1 MSKLV
6 FRDPKHLDALFVDN
20 RQCINSNQTNHY
32 NRVEV
37 LEKTVASIETS
48 FEISISIELRPNR
61 VNRTKFSQNRLFSVW
76 NIDCRQSF

>member
-37 LEKTVASIETS
+37 LEKNSCIH
-48 FEISISIELRPNR
+48 R
-61 VNRTKFSQNRLFSVW
+61 
-76 NIDCRQSF
+76 NII